1 MKKILITGFD
11 PFDHAQINP
20 SYEAVRALP
29 EEIGGATVIKME
41 IPTVFNKA
49 ASIVRDAI
57 MKNIPDII
65 ICVGQAGGRSAIS
78 IEQVAINIVEA
89 RIPDNEGNQPQDEN
103 VIVTG
108 DNAYFSNLPV
118 KAMVKA
124 IQDKG
129 IQAEISY
136 SAGTYVCNE
145 VMYQLLHTITKE
157 FPSMRGGFIHVPYA
171 PKQTK
176 DKPSMPIETMTEAL
190 YSAIQAALTHQEDI
204 TLNTGTIH

>member
-1 MKKILITGFD
+1 MKRILITGFE
-11 PFDHAQINP
+11 PFDGAKINP
-20 SYEAVRALP
+20 SYEAVNALP
-29 EEIGGATVIKME
+29 ETIDGAQIIKMQ
-41 IPTVFNKA
+41 IPTVFYKGA
-49 ASIVRDAI
+49 ALIRDAI
-57 MKNIPDII
+57 MKNLPDII

-124 IQDKG
+124 IQDKE
-129 IQAEISY
+129 IQVEISY
-136 SAGTYVCNE
+136 SAGTFVCNE

-171 PKQTK
+171 PEQTK

-190 YSAIQAALTHQEDI
+190 YTAIQAALTHQEDI

>member
-157 FPSMRGGFIHVPYA
+157 FPSMRGGFIHVPFS
-171 PKQTK
+171 PEQTE
-176 DKPSMPIETMTEAL
+176 DKPSMPIESMTEAL
-190 YSAIQAALTHQEDI
+190 YTAIQAALTHQEDI
-204 TLNTGTIH
+204 SLNTGTIH